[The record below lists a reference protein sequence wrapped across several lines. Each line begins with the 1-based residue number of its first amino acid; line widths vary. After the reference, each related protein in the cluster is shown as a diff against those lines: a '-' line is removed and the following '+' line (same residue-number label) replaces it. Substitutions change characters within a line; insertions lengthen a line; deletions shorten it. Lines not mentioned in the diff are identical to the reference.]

1 MHLLREVFLM
11 KKRII
16 AALLCALVLSCTLLT
31 SCGNLFGGETIE
43 VAMITDGGDVGAGSM
58 NQAVWD
64 VVANFAIANGKSYD
78 AYQPVSSSREDRVDI
93 IMQAI
98 VKGAM
103 LVVCSGQALSEAVYE
118 VQDLFPDVTFL
129 LVDGIPTAPADTK
142 KSAGGL
148 LLNSINTTAVTSTAV
163 AETTALSDTKISSN
177 VYCLTFREEQ
187 AGYLAGYVVTRNG
200 YTHLGFMSE
209 KDSDSDMLYGYG
221 FLQGVED
228 AARDMGI
235 TERINVI
242 FRYSGNGTTDDE
254 FYNTAKSWYLSGTEV
269 IFASGNSYSSVIEAA
284 EECNGR
290 VICSDSDHSSDSNLV
305 VTSAMKML
313 EKPLKEAL
321 QSLKA
326 NNYKWDKDHSARSVL
341 LGLDDGAVGLAT
353 DSWRFGAFTVE
364 SYESVAAKIVAG
376 EIKISN
382 DKTSIPDLDIAVEF
396 QS

>member
-1 MHLLREVFLM
+1 M
-11 KKRII
+11 KKRIV
-16 AALLCALVLSCTLLT
+16 AALLCVLLLGCTMLT
-31 SCGNLFGGETIE
+31 SCGNLFGGETVEI
-43 VAMITDGGDVGAGSM
+43 AMITDGGSVGAGSM

-78 AYQPVSSSREDRVDI
+78 AYQPASSSRADRVDI

-98 VKGAM
+98 VKGAV

-129 LVDGIPTAPADTK
+129 LVDGVPTAPADTDQETTQSNSLFDNFSNST
-142 KSAGGL
+142 SA
-148 LLNSINTTAVTSTAV
+148 AVTTV
-163 AETTALSDTKISSN
+163 TPETTAATTKISAN
-177 VYCLTFREEQ
+177 VYCITFHEEQ
-187 AGYLAGYVVTRNG
+187 AGYLAGYVATRNG
-200 YTHLGFMSE
+200 YSQFGFMSE
-209 KDSDSDMLYGYG
+209 RDSDADLLYGCG

-235 TERINVI
+235 TSRVGVI

-254 FYNTAKSWYLSGTEV
+254 FYNTAKSWYRSGVELV
-269 IFASGNSYSSVIEAA
+269 FASGESAASVIKAA

-290 VICSDSDHSSDSNLV
+290 VICSDSDHSSESNLV

-313 EKPLKEAL
+313 EKPLSEAL
-321 QSLKA
+321 NSLKG
-326 NNYKWDKDHSARSVL
+326 NSYKWDADHSAKSVL

-353 DSWRFGAFTVE
+353 DAWRFGAFSIE
-364 SYESVAAKIVAG
+364 AYENIAAKIVAG
-376 EIKISN
+376 EIKVST
-382 DKTSIPDLDIAVEF
+382 DKSITQDFGITVDF